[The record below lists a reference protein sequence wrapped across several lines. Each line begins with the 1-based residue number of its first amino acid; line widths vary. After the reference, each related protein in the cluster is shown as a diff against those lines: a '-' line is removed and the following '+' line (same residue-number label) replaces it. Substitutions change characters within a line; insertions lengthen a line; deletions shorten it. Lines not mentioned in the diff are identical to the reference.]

1 MSYLQNAGTFLLD
14 CIFLIAIGI
23 FVLRFVL
30 IAVGASFYEPL
41 CRAVYSVTNPAITP
55 LRRVVPS
62 WRRFE
67 LASLLLAWLLMLLKF
82 ILMTVLLGAAW
93 RPLALLALA
102 FVTTL
107 DWLVLLELGAIF
119 IFCLLS
125 FFPSVRYD
133 SNYQLLGRVIEPVWA
148 PFRRVIPPL
157 GVLDL
162 SCWAAMIALT
172 LVRMLVIMPLTDLAA
187 HLP

>member
-1 MSYLQNAGTFLLD
+1 MSYLLAAAL
-14 CIFLIAIGI
+14 FLIQVFFNALI
-23 FVLRFVL
+23 VLFLVRTLL
-30 IAVGASFYEPL
+30 IAVGAAFSNPF
-41 CRAVYSVTNPAITP
+41 CRFVYQLTNPVITP
-55 LRRVVPS
+55 LRRAVPS

-67 LASLLLAWLLMLLKF
+67 LASVLLAWLLMLLKF
-82 ILMTVLLGAAW
+82 VLMTALLGGAW
-93 RPLALLALA
+93 RPLALPALAL
-102 FVTTL
+102 VTTL

-119 IFCLLS
+119 LFCILS
-125 FFPSVRYD
+125 FFPSVHYD
-133 SNYQLLGRVIEPVWA
+133 SNYLLLRRVIEPVWA

-172 LVRMLVIMPLTDLAA
+172 LVRMLLIMPLTDLAA